1 MTSGV
6 FFEFHELQV
15 EFSEFEEHWADLTLL
30 TTTTGAWSFFA
41 LP

>member
-6 FFEFHELQV
+6 FFEFRELHV
-15 EFSEFEEHWADLTLL
+15 VFSEFEEQRADLTLL
-30 TTTTGAWSFFA
+30 STTTGAWSFFA